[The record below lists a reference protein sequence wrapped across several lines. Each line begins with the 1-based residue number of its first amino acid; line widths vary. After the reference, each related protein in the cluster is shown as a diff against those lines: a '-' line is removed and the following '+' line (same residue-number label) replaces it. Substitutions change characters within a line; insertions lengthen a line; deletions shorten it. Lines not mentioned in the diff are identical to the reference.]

1 MPSHGLPKAAKPT
14 GECGRHW
21 ALKEEVADGLRL
33 VGATRERAAGMF
45 WGGPANV
52 DSVSPTHQ
60 AAMQDAPPK
69 GPVLPVKVGS
79 IGQLPDAPPL

>member
-1 MPSHGLPKAAKPT
+1 MPSHGLPKAAKPS

-21 ALKEEVADGLRL
+21 ALKEEVADGLRQ
-33 VGATRERAAGMF
+33 VGATRERAAGLL

-79 IGQLPDAPPL
+79 IG